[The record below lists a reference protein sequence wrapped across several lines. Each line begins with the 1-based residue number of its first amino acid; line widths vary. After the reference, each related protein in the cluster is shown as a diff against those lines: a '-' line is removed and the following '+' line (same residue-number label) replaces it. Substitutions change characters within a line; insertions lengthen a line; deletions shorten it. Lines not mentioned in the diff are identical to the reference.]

1 MASPG
6 GWGIGWCLRE
16 VKSYFCSPMV
26 YKVIGLMSGSSL
38 DGLDIAYVHLQE
50 RLATRQAPNGWS
62 FELVKADCYPYSDDW
77 RLRLGAARGLSAL
90 DYQLLH
96 TEYGRYLGEQ
106 VLRFVRENG
115 LEYQVQLVVSHGHT
129 VFHDV
134 GRHMTAQLGD
144 GAALAATARLNVV
157 SDLRA
162 MDVALGGQ
170 GAPIVPIG
178 EMLLLQEY
186 DLFLNLGGIAN
197 VSRAGGDRSILEAG
211 DPGEGWGGS
220 VGGASSA
227 ALTSGSGGFVAF
239 DVCPANRVLNELA
252 ADEGQPYDAGG
263 ALAAGGSVDAEL
275 LGRLNALPYYQ
286 QGYPKSLA
294 NEFGMETVLP
304 LIRRAM
310 KGGAGVRDGEAGES
324 AGGRLTTADA
334 LRTYTRH
341 IAEQVGRAV
350 RLLVAGAEGGS
361 AGAGAAHMLVTGGGA
376 HNTHL
381 IGQLRE
387 VLGDMGVEVVVPDP
401 GLVDYKEALIMALIG
416 VLRWREENN
425 VLASVT
431 GASRDSIGGA
441 VWLG

>member
-1 MASPG
+1 
-6 GWGIGWCLRE
+6 
-16 VKSYFCSPMV
+16 MV

-50 RLATRQAPNGWS
+50 RLATRQAPKGWD

-77 RLRLGAARGLSAL
+77 RGRLGAGRGLSAL

-96 TEYGRYLGEQ
+96 VEYGRYLGEQ

-129 VFHDV
+129 VFHEV

-144 GAALAATARLNVV
+144 GAALAATARVNVV

-186 DLFLNLGGIAN
+186 GLFLNLGGIAN
-197 VSRAGGDRSILEAG
+197 VSRAGTRGTNVDAG
-211 DPGEGWGGS
+211 GGTA
-220 VGGASSA
+220 GGTSA
-227 ALTSGSGGFVAF
+227 AALASGSGGFVAF

-263 ALAAGGSVDAEL
+263 ALAASGSVDAEL
-275 LGRLNALPYYQ
+275 LGRLNGLPYYR

-294 NEFGMETVLP
+294 NEFGTETVLP
-304 LIRRAM
+304 LIRAVMRN
-310 KGGAGVRDGEAGES
+310 GAGMKEEEAGES
-324 AGGRLTTADA
+324 AGGGLTTADA
-334 LRTYTRH
+334 LRTYTQH

-350 RLLVAGAEGGS
+350 RSLVAGT
-361 AGAGAAHMLVTGGGA
+361 AGAGPAGLAGTAGRMLVTGGGA
-376 HNTHL
+376 HNTFL

-387 VLGDMGVEVVVPDP
+387 VLADTGVEVVVPDS

-441 VWLG
+441 VWVGQEA

>member
-1 MASPG
+1 
-6 GWGIGWCLRE
+6 
-16 VKSYFCSPMV
+16 MV

-50 RLATRQAPNGWS
+50 RAGSRQAAAGGSRQAPKGWD

-96 TEYGRYLGEQ
+96 VEYGRYLGEQ
-106 VLRFVRENG
+106 VLRFVKENG

-129 VFHDV
+129 VFHEV

-144 GAALAATARLNVV
+144 GAALAATVRVNVV

-186 DLFLNLGGIAN
+186 AWFLNLGGIAN
-197 VSRAGGDRSILEAG
+197 VSRAGFG
-211 DPGEGWGGS
+211 
-220 VGGASSA
+220 
-227 ALTSGSGGFVAF
+227 AF

-252 ADEGQPYDAGG
+252 EDEGQPFDAGG
-263 ALAAGGSVDAEL
+263 ALAASGSVDAEL
-275 LGRLNALPYYQ
+275 LGRLNALPYYR

-294 NEFGMETVLP
+294 NEFGTETVLP
-304 LIRRAM
+304 LIGQAM
-310 KGGAGVRDGEAGES
+310 IDS
-324 AGGRLTTADA
+324 GGRLTTADA
-334 LRTYTRH
+334 LRTYAQH
-341 IAEQVGRAV
+341 IAEQVGCAV
-350 RLLVAGAEGGS
+350 RSLVAGAEGSAGGEAVAGSTEGS
-361 AGAGAAHMLVTGGGA
+361 AAPPEGLAGAAGRILVTGGGA
-376 HNTHL
+376 HNTYL
-381 IGQLRE
+381 IGLLRE
-387 VLGDMGVEVVVPDP
+387 VLGDMGVEVVVPDT

-441 VWLG
+441 VWLGQEA

>member
-1 MASPG
+1 
-6 GWGIGWCLRE
+6 
-16 VKSYFCSPMV
+16 MV

-50 RLATRQAPNGWS
+50 RLATRQAPKGWD
-62 FELVKADCYPYSDDW
+62 FELVKADCYPYDDDW
-77 RLRLGAARGLSAL
+77 RSRLGAARGLSAL

-96 TEYGRYLGEQ
+96 VEYGRYLGEQ
-106 VLRFVRENG
+106 VLRFVKENG

-129 VFHDV
+129 VFHEV
-134 GRHMTAQLGD
+134 GRYMTAQLGD
-144 GAALAATARLNVV
+144 GAALAATARVNVV

-186 DLFLNLGGIAN
+186 AWFLNLGGIAN
-197 VSRAGGDRSILEAG
+197 VSRAGTRGTHVDAG
-211 DPGEGWGGS
+211 DGS
-220 VGGASSA
+220 GA
-227 ALTSGSGGFVAF
+227 GGFVAF

-252 ADEGQPYDAGG
+252 ADEGLPYDAGG

-275 LGRLNALPYYQ
+275 LERLNALPYYQ
-286 QGYPKSLA
+286 KGYPKSLA
-294 NEFGMETVLP
+294 NEFGTETVLP
-304 LIRRAM
+304 LIRERTCE
-310 KGGAGVRDGEAGES
+310 GAAAGES
-324 AGGRLTTADA
+324 EGGRLTTADA

-350 RLLVAGAEGGS
+350 RLLMTGT
-361 AGAGAAHMLVTGGGA
+361 GAGRMLVTGGGA
-376 HNTHL
+376 HNTFL

-387 VLGDMGVEVVVPDP
+387 VLGDMGVEVVVPDS

-441 VWLG
+441 VWIGQEA

>member
-1 MASPG
+1 
-6 GWGIGWCLRE
+6 
-16 VKSYFCSPMV
+16 MV

-50 RLATRQAPNGWS
+50 RLATRQTPKGWD

-77 RLRLGAARGLSAL
+77 RRRLGAARELSAL

-96 TEYGRYLGEQ
+96 VEYGRYLGEQ
-106 VLRFVRENG
+106 VLRFVRESG

-144 GAALAATARLNVV
+144 GAALAATVRVNVV

-186 DLFLNLGGIAN
+186 AWFLNLGGIAN
-197 VSRAGGDRSILEAG
+197 VSRAGFG
-211 DPGEGWGGS
+211 
-220 VGGASSA
+220 
-227 ALTSGSGGFVAF
+227 AF

-263 ALAAGGSVDAEL
+263 ALAAGGAVDAEL
-275 LGRLNALPYYQ
+275 LGRLNALSYYSMP
-286 QGYPKSLA
+286 GPKSLA
-294 NEFGMETVLP
+294 NEFGTETVLP
-304 LIRRAM
+304 LIGQALI
-310 KGGAGVRDGEAGES
+310 DS
-324 AGGRLTTADA
+324 GGRLTTADA
-334 LRTYTRH
+334 LRTYTQH

-350 RLLVAGAEGGS
+350 RLLLVGTEGASTGAVASTS
-361 AGAGAAHMLVTGGGA
+361 AVARQMLVTGGGA
-376 HNTHL
+376 HNTFL
-381 IGQLRE
+381 IERLRE
-387 VLGDMGVEVVVPDP
+387 VLGDIGVEVIVPDT

-441 VWLG
+441 VWLGQEA

>member
-1 MASPG
+1 
-6 GWGIGWCLRE
+6 
-16 VKSYFCSPMV
+16 MV

-50 RLATRQAPNGWS
+50 RAGSRQAAAGGSRQAPKGWD

-77 RLRLGAARGLSAL
+77 LRRLGAARGLSAL

-96 TEYGRYLGEQ
+96 VEYGRYLGEQ

-144 GAALAATARLNVV
+144 GASLAATARVNVV

-178 EMLLLQEY
+178 EMLMLQEY
-186 DLFLNLGGIAN
+186 ALFLNLGGIAN
-197 VSRAGGDRSILEAG
+197 VSRAGVPGGNGPAAVSAG
-211 DPGEGWGGS
+211 GT
-220 VGGASSA
+220 SA
-227 ALTSGSGGFVAF
+227 ADGMSAAGGFVAF

-252 ADEGQPYDAGG
+252 ADEGLPYDAEG

-294 NEFGMETVLP
+294 NEFGTETVLP
-304 LIRRAM
+304 LIGAAM
-310 KGGAGVRDGEAGES
+310 ID

-334 LRTYTRH
+334 LRTYTQH

-350 RLLVAGAEGGS
+350 RSLVAGAGSAAAEGSVGS
-361 AGAGAAHMLVTGGGA
+361 AGVGRMLVTGGGA
-376 HNTHL
+376 HNTFL
-381 IGQLRE
+381 IARLRE
-387 VLGDMGVEVVVPDP
+387 VLGDIGVEVVVPDT

-416 VLRWREENN
+416 VLRWREESN

-441 VWLG
+441 VWIGQEA

>member
-1 MASPG
+1 
-6 GWGIGWCLRE
+6 
-16 VKSYFCSPMV
+16 MV

-50 RLATRQAPNGWS
+50 RLATRQAPKGWD

-77 RLRLGAARGLSAL
+77 RGRLAGARGLSAL

-96 TEYGRYLGEQ
+96 VEYGRYLGEQ

-115 LEYQVQLVVSHGHT
+115 LEYQMQLVVSHGHT
-129 VFHDV
+129 TFHEV

-144 GAALAATARLNVV
+144 GAALAATARVNVV

-170 GAPIVPIG
+170 GAPIVPVG

-186 DLFLNLGGIAN
+186 AVFLNLGGIAN
-197 VSRAGGDRSILEAG
+197 VSRAGFG
-211 DPGEGWGGS
+211 
-220 VGGASSA
+220 
-227 ALTSGSGGFVAF
+227 AF

-263 ALAAGGSVDAEL
+263 ALAAGGRVDAEL
-275 LGRLNALPYYQ
+275 LAGLNALSYYSMPR
-286 QGYPKSLA
+286 PKSLA
-294 NEFGMETVLP
+294 NEFGTETVLP
-304 LIRRAM
+304 LIGQAM
-310 KGGAGVRDGEAGES
+310 ID

-334 LRTYTRH
+334 LRTYVQH

-350 RLLVAGAEGGS
+350 RSLLAETGGLAEGAGASTEGP
-361 AGAGAAHMLVTGGGA
+361 AGAGAPVRMLVTGGGA
-376 HNTHL
+376 HNTFL
-381 IGQLRE
+381 IGRLRE
-387 VLGDMGVEVVVPDP
+387 VLADTGVEVVVPDT

-441 VWLG
+441 VWIGQEA